1 MLSSS
6 SVIADIV
13 APVVQKEQPG
23 KAPDPAM
30 THSATLRLLQ
40 YRRITALRKSSTLQ
54 CDLEQSKPLM
64 LMRRNKWSR
73 MIPSNMLLC

>member
-40 YRRITALRKSSTLQ
+40 YRTYHRAPEKL
-54 CDLEQSKPLM
+54 DPAV
-64 LMRRNKWSR
+64 
-73 MIPSNMLLC
+73 